1 MSAVGMNHW
10 NWHEHLMSPSFTPL
24 KAQKS
29 GNRERIIEAAIELM
43 NRKGSN
49 IGTAQI
55 AEHTSIS
62 PGNIYYH
69 FDNFSEI
76 ALEVVQRLRD
86 ELMEN
91 LALPSFGPVSAAQL
105 VDYYVGGAAVLWR
118 YRFVVSAS
126 RELASRS
133 AELENLF
140 QTFTDEGIESVRK
153 ILENLFAN
161 YPGKLPVDDALC
173 SRLAENMWVLW
184 SAWPRHVETR
194 RTQDGPTPKGIATG
208 LQQIALTVTPYIDA
222 DFYRQVED
230 GLVDYVTS
238 LEDRFLKA
246 E

>member
-1 MSAVGMNHW
+1 
-10 NWHEHLMSPSFTPL
+10 MSPAPRFL

-43 NRKGSN
+43 NHKGSN

-55 AEHTSIS
+55 AEHTGIS

-76 ALEVVQRLRD
+76 ASEVVQRLRH
-86 ELMEN
+86 ELMET
-91 LALPSFGPVSAAQL
+91 LELPTFGPVSAAQL
-105 VDYYVGGAAVLWR
+105 VAYYVGGAAVLWR

-133 AELENLF
+133 VELENLF
-140 QTFTDEGIESVRK
+140 QQFTEEGIEAVRK
-153 ILENLFAN
+153 VLENLFAN
-161 YPGKLPVDDALC
+161 YSGRLQVDDALC

-194 RTQDGPTPKGIATG
+194 RTVDGPTPKGIATG
-208 LQQIALTVTPYIDA
+208 LQQIALTVEPYIDSA
-222 DFYRQVED
+222 FYRQVED
-230 GLVDYVTS
+230 GLVAYVTS
-238 LEDRFLKA
+238 LEDRFLKV

>member
-1 MSAVGMNHW
+1 MSAVDMNHW

-91 LALPSFGPVSAAQL
+91 LALPSLG
-105 VDYYVGGAAVLWR
+105 R
-118 YRFVVSAS
+118 
-126 RELASRS
+126 
-133 AELENLF
+133 
-140 QTFTDEGIESVRK
+140 
-153 ILENLFAN
+153 
-161 YPGKLPVDDALC
+161 
-173 SRLAENMWVLW
+173 
-184 SAWPRHVETR
+184 
-194 RTQDGPTPKGIATG
+194 
-208 LQQIALTVTPYIDA
+208 
-222 DFYRQVED
+222 
-230 GLVDYVTS
+230 
-238 LEDRFLKA
+238 
-246 E
+246 

>member
-1 MSAVGMNHW
+1 MRPA
-10 NWHEHLMSPSFTPL
+10 PTPL

-43 NRKGSN
+43 NHKGSN

-55 AEHTSIS
+55 AEYTGIS

-86 ELMEN
+86 ELMAN
-91 LALPSFGPVSAAQL
+91 LALPTFGPVSAAQL

-133 AELENLF
+133 VELENLF
-140 QTFTDEGIESVRK
+140 QRFTDEGIESVRK
-153 ILENLFAN
+153 FWKTCS
-161 YPGKLPVDDALC
+161 YPGNYRLIRLC
-173 SRLAENMWVLW
+173 SRLAENMWVL
-184 SAWPRHVETR
+184 SVLGRGMSNPDALKRAD
-194 RTQDGPTPKGIATG
+194 TQRYRDRPATDC
-208 LQQIALTVTPYIDA
+208 IVRDALY
-222 DFYRQVED
+222 
-230 GLVDYVTS
+230 
-238 LEDRFLKA
+238 
-246 E
+246 

>member
-1 MSAVGMNHW
+1 
-10 NWHEHLMSPSFTPL
+10 MSPAPTPL

-43 NRKGSN
+43 NHKGSN

-55 AEHTSIS
+55 AEHTGIS

-91 LALPSFGPVSAAQL
+91 LALPTFGPVSAAQL

-133 AELENLF
+133 VELENLF
-140 QTFTDEGIESVRK
+140 QRFTDEGIESVRK

-184 SAWPRHVETR
+184 SAGRAMSKPDALKTGRH
-194 RTQDGPTPKGIATG
+194 PKVSRPACNK
-208 LQQIALTVTPYIDA
+208 
-222 DFYRQVED
+222 
-230 GLVDYVTS
+230 S
-238 LEDRFLKA
+238 H
-246 E
+246 